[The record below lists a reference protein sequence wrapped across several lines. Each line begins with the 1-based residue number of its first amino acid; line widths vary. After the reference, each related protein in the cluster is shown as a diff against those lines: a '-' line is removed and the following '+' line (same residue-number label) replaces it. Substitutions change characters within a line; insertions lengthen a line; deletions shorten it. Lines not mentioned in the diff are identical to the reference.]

1 MDGATSLEELSHKVD
16 TELLQNP
23 KRLKEFVE
31 HSLSMVN
38 GVRKF
43 DYEEYLP
50 NLKGEWRH
58 EYVQV
63 SVAPGYEE
71 SLGRVYFSF
80 IDITERKQA
89 EERLKLYQERLEEIV
104 NERTLQLRKEIEW
117 HNKAETELRQRY
129 ETECHLREV
138 IEQESKSRA
147 EFMRALVHELKT
159 PLTPLIASSDYLAHL
174 AGDSNL
180 SPYAKNISVGAMNLS
195 ARIDELLDLA
205 RGEMGMLRLKI
216 EAFDLVELIREV
228 IDYVQPEAEHNHQ
241 TLLSLVDVRTCKIQA
256 DEDRIRQVLLN
267 LLDNAMKFT
276 RKDGKIILSL
286 LPRDTDVLIEVRDS
300 GIGLTPECLKT
311 LFEPYRRL
319 EQDKEKVGGLGLGLA
334 LCKLFVNLHGGKIWA
349 NNNIEE
355 EGSTF
360 SFTIP
365 LSIIAAK

>member
-1 MDGATSLEELSHKVD
+1 
-16 TELLQNP
+16 
-23 KRLKEFVE
+23 
-31 HSLSMVN
+31 
-38 GVRKF
+38 
-43 DYEEYLP
+43 
-50 NLKGEWRH
+50 
-58 EYVQV
+58 
-63 SVAPGYEE
+63 
-71 SLGRVYFSF
+71 
-80 IDITERKQA
+80 
-89 EERLKLYQERLEEIV
+89 
-104 NERTLQLRKEIEW
+104 
-117 HNKAETELRQRY
+117 
-129 ETECHLREV
+129 
-138 IEQESKSRA
+138 
-147 EFMRALVHELKT
+147 
-159 PLTPLIASSDYLAHL
+159 
-174 AGDSNL
+174 
-180 SPYAKNISVGAMNLS
+180 
-195 ARIDELLDLA
+195 
-205 RGEMGMLRLKI
+205 MGMLRLKI